1 MRCKVIFSVQALV
14 TDLEIVEAGKGVH
27 TLSVDFLAA
36 GSTDKKTE
44 AQTTEAAFKDPVAD
58 NK

>member
-1 MRCKVIFSVQALV
+1 
-14 TDLEIVEAGKGVH
+14 VEAGKGVH

-58 NK
+58 NR

>member
-1 MRCKVIFSVQALV
+1 MRNSIIFSVQALV

-58 NK
+58 NR